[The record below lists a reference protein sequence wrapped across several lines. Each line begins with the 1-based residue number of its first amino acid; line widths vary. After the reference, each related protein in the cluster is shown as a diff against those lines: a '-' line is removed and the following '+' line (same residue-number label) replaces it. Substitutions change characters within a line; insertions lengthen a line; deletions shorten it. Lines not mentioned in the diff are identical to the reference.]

1 MKHLRTDQAVL
12 VVYETGDVKKGTDTV
27 GAQRQHTGTSGP
39 RPPTAAG
46 PPGLVTRPNS
56 RPNRSLPPVWSPDA
70 WTPPTGPPGSR
81 ETRSAAATRRYAPR
95 WKNAAPATSSRW
107 PGRTKSPQAP
117 GSAKGQRLYDWAVI
131 DLTYLEYQGVSP
143 RSREPIGRPTAVAQR
158 GAPQRSRRTGKMCR
172 TRSRPLRRS

>member
-70 WTPPTGPPGSR
+70 WTPPPGRLARGRRGPRRQPD
-81 ETRSAAATRRYAPR
+81 ATRRA
-95 WKNAAPATSSRW
+95 
-107 PGRTKSPQAP
+107 GRTRHRLRPRGGLVARSHHRRREVPKANASTTGPSSTSPTWSIR
-117 GSAKGQRLYDWAVI
+117 GCLLDR
-131 DLTYLEYQGVSP
+131 VSP
-143 RSREPIGRPTAVAQR
+143 LGGRRQWPNAGPLNGVVGPGKCVER
-158 GAPQRSRRTGKMCR
+158 GVD
-172 TRSRPLRRS
+172 L